1 MRSKFQSI
9 VNCEGG
15 HNRGGGNKDRQQ
27 ERQVEGGGAQGGRG
41 EGQLDFPEKRFLNIS
56 SGGEVGQVCE
66 GGEGEAAQLVVEQQE
81 QEVNLRPR
89 PLSDRLFSTIS

>member
-15 HNRGGGNKDRQQ
+15 HHRRGGNKDRQQ
-27 ERQVEGGGAQGGRG
+27 ERQVEGGGAQGGGG
-41 EGQLDFPEKRFLNIS
+41 EGQLDFLEKILNIS